1 MANTIRIKRRNSG
14 AAGAPATLENAELA
28 FNEVDD
34 VLYYGEGTGGA
45 GGSASAILAIGGSGA
60 FATLATAQT
69 ISGAK
74 TFTGDVIVPTQDAA
88 DSSTKVAT
96 TAFVKA
102 QSYLTANQSITVSG
116 DASGSGTTSITLS
129 LASSGVTPGTYTKV
143 TVDAKGRATVGANLA
158 AEDIPSLTAAKI
170 SDFATEVVKARLDQ
184 MAAPTASVSL
194 NSQKIT
200 GLATPTAD
208 TDAAT
213 KGYVDAVKTGLDVK
227 ESVRAATT
235 EAITLSGEQTIDGVS
250 VLAGDRVLVKNQA
263 DATKNGIYV
272 VASGSWSRAAD
283 FDGAGEVTPG
293 AFTFCEQGTN
303 NADSGWVL
311 TTDGTIEVGTSELAF
326 TQFSGAGQVE
336 AGSGLGKVGNVI
348 NIGTA
353 SSGRIVVN
361 SDSID
366 LATTGVGAGSYSTVT
381 VDAYG
386 RVTAGSN
393 PTTLSG
399 YGISDAQPLDATLTA
414 LAGLSTA
421 ADAFIYATAADTFTT
436 GTITSFGRSLVDDSD
451 AGTARTTLGL
461 GSIATQAASNV
472 AITGGSING
481 VTFDG
486 GEF

>member
-1 MANTIRIKRRNSG
+1 M
-14 AAGAPATLENAELA
+14 
-28 FNEVDD
+28 
-34 VLYYGEGTGGA
+34 
-45 GGSASAILAIGGSGA
+45 
-60 FATLATAQT
+60 
-69 ISGAK
+69 
-74 TFTGDVIVPTQDAA
+74 
-88 DSSTKVAT
+88 
-96 TAFVKA
+96 
-102 QSYLTANQSITVSG
+102 
-116 DASGSGTTSITLS
+116 
-129 LASSGVTPGTYTKV
+129 
-143 TVDAKGRATVGANLA
+143 
-158 AEDIPSLTAAKI
+158 
-170 SDFATEVVKARLDQ
+170 
-184 MAAPTASVSL
+184 
-194 NSQKIT
+194 
-200 GLATPTAD
+200 
-208 TDAAT
+208 
-213 KGYVDAVKTGLDVK
+213 
-227 ESVRAATT
+227 
-235 EAITLSGEQTIDGVS
+235 
-250 VLAGDRVLVKNQA
+250 
-263 DATKNGIYV
+263 
-272 VASGSWSRAAD
+272 
-283 FDGAGEVTPG
+283 
-293 AFTFCEQGTN
+293 
-303 NADSGWVL
+303 L
-311 TTDGTIEVGTSELAF
+311 TTDGSIEVGTSELAF

>member
-235 EAITLSGEQTIDGVS
+235 EAITLSGEQTIDGVRS
-250 VLAGDRVLVKNQA
+250 WPVIAC
-263 DATKNGIYV
+263 
-272 VASGSWSRAAD
+272 WSRTRPMPPKTVSTWWPPVAGAAR
-283 FDGAGEVTPG
+283 
-293 AFTFCEQGTN
+293 
-303 NADSGWVL
+303 L
-311 TTDGTIEVGTSELAF
+311 TLTVPARSLPVP
-326 TQFSGAGQVE
+326 SR
-336 AGSGLGKVGNVI
+336 S
-348 NIGTA
+348 A
-353 SSGRIVVN
+353 SR
-361 SDSID
+361 
-366 LATTGVGAGSYSTVT
+366 A
-381 VDAYG
+381 
-386 RVTAGSN
+386 
-393 PTTLSG
+393 PTTL
-399 YGISDAQPLDATLTA
+399 IP
-414 LAGLSTA
+414 AGC
-421 ADAFIYATAADTFTT
+421 
-436 GTITSFGRSLVDDSD
+436 
-451 AGTARTTLGL
+451 
-461 GSIATQAASNV
+461 
-472 AITGGSING
+472 
-481 VTFDG
+481 
-486 GEF
+486 